1 MKKGKTFTVKDSSF
15 KDEEKKRT
23 FLFVP
28 ANLDD
33 SSSNEP
39 LCKTQCPYGID
50 RCSLIPD
57 PRDSQDPDKCFQD
70 FCFELSDEGEQ
81 FSSYVPKKGTI
92 EEGMRDVNQFKHIIE
107 KGSLVDIREV
117 IHTMCNGL
125 CDRYQKNLEGCTSDN
140 QTCILHDILI
150 KRDINRDSINTEDNG
165 GEG

>member
-1 MKKGKTFTVKDSSF
+1 MKKGKTFTVTDSSI
-15 KDEEKKRT
+15 KDEEKKRS

-28 ANLDD
+28 ANPDNE
-33 SSSNEP
+33 SNEP

-57 PRDSQDPDKCFQD
+57 PRASQDPDKCFQD

-92 EEGMRDVNQFKHIIE
+92 EEGMRDVNQFKPIIE

-125 CDRYQKNLEGCTSDN
+125 CDRYQQDLGGCNSDN
-140 QTCILHDILI
+140 QSCILHDILA
-150 KRDINRDSINTEDNG
+150 KRNINRDSIDIENG
-165 GEG
+165 GGEE